1 MDHSNL
7 DDLASVLLRASIIA
21 QTRRTNETHCF
32 LQHRWPYQ
40 KDGECMAVDIEI
52 RGTAI
57 SLEGSAGEKFG
68 TYELGANIED

>member
-1 MDHSNL
+1 
-7 DDLASVLLRASIIA
+7 
-21 QTRRTNETHCF
+21 
-32 LQHRWPYQ
+32 
-40 KDGECMAVDIEI
+40 MAVDIEI